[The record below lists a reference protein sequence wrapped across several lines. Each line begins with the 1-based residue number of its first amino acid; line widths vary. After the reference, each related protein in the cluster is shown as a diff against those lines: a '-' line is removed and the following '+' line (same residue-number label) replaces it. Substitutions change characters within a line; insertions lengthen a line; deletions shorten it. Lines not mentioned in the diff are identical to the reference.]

1 MMKIEEKNFRRY
13 AVFALVT
20 GAASGMG
27 RAYSLHLAR
36 MGYNLVLVDINGA
49 GLKETASIVSGEVSA
64 LDDWRKEYASA
75 FRTVTCVQDLS
86 LPGAA
91 SSVAQMADAEGC
103 NVEVLVNNAGMFFF
117 REISEVPQKY
127 LSRMM
132 MLHMH
137 TPLMLCREFV
147 PKMKAGGCGYVL
159 NISSLAAWMA
169 WPGVGMYGNTKRF
182 IKGFSRSLRIECR
195 GTGVSV
201 TTAYFGAVDTDL
213 FGLTPFY
220 RRIARRI
227 GVMVS
232 VEKAVESALKATFKR
247 RKSTMP
253 GLVNHIARPFLVILP
268 DSFLHFLYEKLKFV
282 WTKF

>member
-1 MMKIEEKNFRRY
+1 MKIEEKNFRRY

-49 GLKETASIVSGEVSA
+49 GLKETASIVSGEVAA
-64 LDDWRKEYASA
+64 LDDWRKEYVSA
-75 FRTVTCVQDLS
+75 FRAVTCVQDLS
-86 LPGAA
+86 LPDAA

-103 NVEVLVNNAGMFFF
+103 KVEVLVNNAGMVFF
-117 REISEVPQKY
+117 RDISEGPQKY

-159 NISSLAAWMA
+159 NISSLAAWMP

-232 VEKAVESALKATFKR
+232 VEKAVESALKATFRR

-253 GLVNHIARPFLVILP
+253 GLVNHIARPILMILP
-268 DSFLHFLYEKLKFV
+268 DSFLHFIYEKLRFV

>member
-1 MMKIEEKNFRRY
+1 MKIEEKNFRRY
-13 AVFALVT
+13 AAFALVT

-86 LPGAA
+86 LPDAA

-147 PKMKAGGCGYVL
+147 PKMKAEGCGYVL

-201 TTAYFGAVDTDL
+201 TAAYFGAVDTDL

>member
-1 MMKIEEKNFRRY
+1 MKIEEKNFRRY
-13 AVFALVT
+13 AAFALVT

-86 LPGAA
+86 LPDAA

-103 NVEVLVNNAGMFFF
+103 NVEVLVNNAGMFFL

-132 MLHMH
+132 ILHMH

-201 TTAYFGAVDTDL
+201 TAAYFGAVDTDL

-253 GLVNHIARPFLVILP
+253 GLVNHIARPILMILP
-268 DSFLHFLYEKLKFV
+268 DSFLHFIYEKLRFV

>member
-1 MMKIEEKNFRRY
+1 MKIEEKNFRRY

-49 GLKETASIVSGEVSA
+49 GLKETASIVSGEVAA
-64 LDDWRKEYASA
+64 LDDWRKEYVSA
-75 FRTVTCVQDLS
+75 FRAVTCVQDLS
-86 LPGAA
+86 LPDAA

>member
-13 AVFALVT
+13 AAFALVT

-86 LPGAA
+86 LPDAA

-182 IKGFSRSLRIECR
+182 IKDFSRSLRIECR

-253 GLVNHIARPFLVILP
+253 GLVNHIARPVLVILP

>member
-13 AVFALVT
+13 AAFALVT

-86 LPGAA
+86 LPDAA

-201 TTAYFGAVDTDL
+201 TAAYFGAVDTDL

>member
-1 MMKIEEKNFRRY
+1 MKIEEKNFRRY
-13 AVFALVT
+13 ASFALVT

-86 LPGAA
+86 LPDAA

>member
-1 MMKIEEKNFRRY
+1 MKIEEKNFRRY
-13 AVFALVT
+13 AAFALVT

-49 GLKETASIVSGEVSA
+49 GLKETASIVSGEVAA
-64 LDDWRKEYASA
+64 LDDWRKEYVSA
-75 FRTVTCVQDLS
+75 FRAVTCVQDLS
-86 LPGAA
+86 LPDAA
-91 SSVAQMADAEGC
+91 SSVAQMTDAEGC

>member
-1 MMKIEEKNFRRY
+1 MKIEEKNFRRY

-49 GLKETASIVSGEVSA
+49 GLKETASIVSGEVAA
-64 LDDWRKEYASA
+64 LDDWRKKYVSA
-75 FRTVTCVQDLS
+75 FRAVTCVQDLS
-86 LPGAA
+86 LPDAA

-232 VEKAVESALKATFKR
+232 VEKAVESALKATFR
-247 RKSTMP
+247 
-253 GLVNHIARPFLVILP
+253 
-268 DSFLHFLYEKLKFV
+268 FV

>member
-1 MMKIEEKNFRRY
+1 MKIEEKNFRRY
-13 AVFALVT
+13 AAFALVT

-49 GLKETASIVSGEVSA
+49 GLKETASIVSGEVAA
-64 LDDWRKEYASA
+64 LDDWRKKYVSA
-75 FRTVTCVQDLS
+75 FRAVTCVQDLS
-86 LPGAA
+86 LPDAA
-91 SSVAQMADAEGC
+91 SSVAQMADADGC
-103 NVEVLVNNAGMFFF
+103 NVEVLLNNAGMFFF

-201 TTAYFGAVDTDL
+201 TAAYFGAVDTDL

-232 VEKAVESALKATFKR
+232 VEKAVESALKATFRR

-253 GLVNHIARPFLVILP
+253 GLVNHIARPILMILP
-268 DSFLHFLYEKLKFV
+268 DSFLHFIYEKLRFV

>member
-1 MMKIEEKNFRRY
+1 MKIEEKNFRRY

>member
-49 GLKETASIVSGEVSA
+49 GLKETASIVSGEVAA
-64 LDDWRKEYASA
+64 LDDWRKEYVSA
-75 FRTVTCVQDLS
+75 FRAVTCVQDLS
-86 LPGAA
+86 LPDAA

-268 DSFLHFLYEKLKFV
+268 ESFLHFLYEKLKFV

>member
-1 MMKIEEKNFRRY
+1 MKIEEKNFRRY

-49 GLKETASIVSGEVSA
+49 GLKETASIVSGEVAA
-64 LDDWRKEYASA
+64 LDDWRKEYVSA
-75 FRTVTCVQDLS
+75 FRAVTCVQDLS
-86 LPGAA
+86 LPDAA

-201 TTAYFGAVDTDL
+201 TAAYFGAVDTDL

>member
-13 AVFALVT
+13 ASFALVT

-86 LPGAA
+86 LPDAA

>member
-1 MMKIEEKNFRRY
+1 MKIEEKNFRRY
-13 AVFALVT
+13 AAFALVT

-86 LPGAA
+86 LPDAA

-247 RKSTMP
+247 RKSTML

>member
-1 MMKIEEKNFRRY
+1 MKIEEKNFRRY
-13 AVFALVT
+13 AAFALVT

-86 LPGAA
+86 LPDAA

-201 TTAYFGAVDTDL
+201 TAAYFGAVDTDL